1 MRNLIWFSLLLFTAC
16 QSDEE
21 ADMATEKTPQELV
34 SKPLVTVY
42 KVEKKNFKHFFN
54 AQGSVTSKE
63 MAYLRPEINGTIK
76 TLFVKEGDY
85 VQKGQNIL
93 SIATDLLTSQ
103 VSELNSQ
110 LSFAKYLF
118 DKQKTLFE
126 EGVSSEIQLKEA
138 ENNLNRMQKAKNTL
152 LTQLEKSNIVA
163 PFSGYIESVMVQIG
177 ESVSPMNPTCHLVN
191 TSELYVVADVSEN
204 LLSEISVGNPIDVYF
219 PSLDFEIKALKL
231 DRIGRVVNNVNRTVK
246 IESKLPLSK
255 SLIPNLMAELSIN
268 HYSKDSAVC
277 LPSRLVL
284 KDSKGNTFLKV
295 LDGSNSV
302 VIYPVKLGKNE
313 KTIVEIISEL
323 KAGALVID
331 DGKSTVL
338 EGQEVEII
346 SGNSL

>member
-1 MRNLIWFSLLLFTAC
+1 MRNLVWFSLLLFTAC
-16 QSDEE
+16 KGGEE
-21 ADMATEKTPQELV
+21 TDLAFENEPKELV

-85 VQKGQNIL
+85 VQKGQKIL
-93 SIATDLLTSQ
+93 SISTDLIDAQ
-103 VSELNSQ
+103 ISELNSQ

-126 EGVSSEIQLKEA
+126 DEISSEIQLKEA
-138 ENNLNRMQKAKNTL
+138 ENNLHRIQKAKKTL

-163 PFSGYIESVMVQIG
+163 PFSGYIENIMIQIG
-177 ESVSPMNPTCHLVN
+177 ESVSPMNPTCQLIN
-191 TSELYVVADVSEN
+191 TSELYVEADVSEN
-204 LLSEISVGNPIDVYF
+204 LLSEISVGNPVDVYF
-219 PSLDFEIKALKL
+219 PSLNIEIKALKL

-246 IESKLPLSK
+246 IESKLPLSNG
-255 SLIPNLMAELSIN
+255 LIPNLMAELSIN

-284 KDSKGNTFLKV
+284 KDSKGKTFVKI
-295 LDGSNSV
+295 LDKNNSV
-302 VIYPVKLGKNE
+302 VICPVKLGKNE

-323 KAGALVID
+323 EAGSLVID

-346 SGNSL
+346 RGSSL

>member
-1 MRNLIWFSLLLFTAC
+1 MRNLVWFSLLLFTAC
-16 QSDEE
+16 KGGEE
-21 ADMATEKTPQELV
+21 TDLAFENEPKELV

-85 VQKGQNIL
+85 VQKGQKIL
-93 SIATDLLTSQ
+93 SISTDLIDAQ
-103 VSELNSQ
+103 ISELNSQ

-126 EGVSSEIQLKEA
+126 DEISSEIQLKEA
-138 ENNLNRMQKAKNTL
+138 ENNLHRIQKAKKTL

-163 PFSGYIESVMVQIG
+163 PFSGFIESIMIQIG
-177 ESVSPMNPTCHLVN
+177 ESVSPMNPTCHLIN

-204 LLSEISVGNPIDVYF
+204 LLSEISVGNPVDVYF
-219 PSLDFEIKALKL
+219 PSLNIEIKALKL

-246 IESKLPLSK
+246 IESKLPLSNG
-255 SLIPNLMAELSIN
+255 LIPNLMAELSIN

-284 KDSKGNTFLKV
+284 KDSKGKTFVKI
-295 LDGSNSV
+295 LDKNNSV
-302 VIYPVKLGKNE
+302 VICPVKLGKNE

-323 KAGALVID
+323 EAGSLVID

-346 SGNSL
+346 RGSSL

>member
-1 MRNLIWFSLLLFTAC
+1 MRNLVWFSLLLFTAC
-16 QSDEE
+16 KGGEE
-21 ADMATEKTPQELV
+21 TDLAFENEPKELV

-85 VQKGQNIL
+85 VQKGQKIL
-93 SIATDLLTSQ
+93 SISTDLIDAQ
-103 VSELNSQ
+103 ISELNSQ

-126 EGVSSEIQLKEA
+126 DEISSEIQLKEA
-138 ENNLNRMQKAKNTL
+138 ENNLHRIQKAKKTL

-163 PFSGYIESVMVQIG
+163 PFSGYIENIMIQIG
-177 ESVSPMNPTCHLVN
+177 ESVSQMNPTCHLIN
-191 TSELYVVADVSEN
+191 TNELYVEADVSEN
-204 LLSEISVGNPIDVYF
+204 LLSEISVGNPVDVYF
-219 PSLDFEIKALKL
+219 PSLNIEIKALKL

-246 IESKLPLSK
+246 IESKLPLSNG
-255 SLIPNLMAELSIN
+255 LIPNLMAELSIN

-284 KDSKGNTFLKV
+284 KDSKGKTFVKI
-295 LDGSNSV
+295 LDKNNSV
-302 VIYPVKLGKNE
+302 VICPVKLGKNE

-323 KAGALVID
+323 EAGSLVID

-346 SGNSL
+346 RGSSL

>member
-1 MRNLIWFSLLLFTAC
+1 MRNLVWFSLLLFTAC
-16 QSDEE
+16 KGGEE
-21 ADMATEKTPQELV
+21 TDLAFENEPKELV

-85 VQKGQNIL
+85 VQKGQKIL
-93 SIATDLLTSQ
+93 SISTDLIDAQ
-103 VSELNSQ
+103 ISELNSQ

-126 EGVSSEIQLKEA
+126 DEISSEIQLKEA
-138 ENNLNRMQKAKNTL
+138 ENNLHRIQKAKKTL
-152 LTQLEKSNIVA
+152 LTQLEKSNIIA
-163 PFSGYIESVMVQIG
+163 PFGGYIESIMIQIG
-177 ESVSPMNPTCHLVN
+177 ESVSPMNPTCHLIN
-191 TSELYVVADVSEN
+191 TSELYVEADVSEN
-204 LLSEISVGNPIDVYF
+204 LLSEISVGNPVDVYF
-219 PSLDFEIKALKL
+219 PSLNIEIRALKL

-246 IESKLPLSK
+246 IESKLPLSNG
-255 SLIPNLMAELSIN
+255 LIPNLMAELSIN

-284 KDSKGNTFLKV
+284 KDSKGKTFVKI
-295 LDGSNSV
+295 LDKNNSV
-302 VIYPVKLGKNE
+302 VICPVKLGKNE
-313 KTIVEIISEL
+313 KTIVEIISKLEV
-323 KAGALVID
+323 GSLVID

-346 SGNSL
+346 RGSSL

>member
-1 MRNLIWFSLLLFTAC
+1 MRNLVWFSLLIFTAC
-16 QSDEE
+16 QSGEE
-21 ADMATEKTPQELV
+21 ANFTVEKTPQKMV

-42 KVEKKNFKHFFN
+42 QVEKKNFKHFFN

-93 SIATDLLTSQ
+93 SIATDLLNAQ

-110 LSFAKYLF
+110 LSFAKYIF

-126 EGVSSEIQLKEA
+126 NEISSEIQLKEA
-138 ENNLNRMQKAKNTL
+138 ENNLNRLQKAKNTL
-152 LTQLEKSNIVA
+152 LTQLEKSNVVA
-163 PFSGYIESVMVQIG
+163 PFNGFIESIMVQVG
-177 ESVSPMNPTCHLVN
+177 ESVSPMNPTCHLIN

-219 PSLDFEIKALKL
+219 PSIGLEIKALKL
-231 DRIGRVVNNVNRTVK
+231 DRIGRVVNNINRTVK

-295 LDGSNSV
+295 LDTDNRV
-302 VIYPVKLGKNE
+302 VICPVKLGKNE

-323 KAGALVID
+323 KPGSQVVD

-338 EGQEVEII
+338 EGQKVEII

>member
-1 MRNLIWFSLLLFTAC
+1 MRNLVWFSLLLFTAC
-16 QSDEE
+16 KGGEE
-21 ADMATEKTPQELV
+21 TDLAFENEPKELV

-85 VQKGQNIL
+85 VQKGQKIL
-93 SIATDLLTSQ
+93 SISTDLIDAQ
-103 VSELNSQ
+103 ISELNSQ

-126 EGVSSEIQLKEA
+126 DEISSEIQLKEA
-138 ENNLNRMQKAKNTL
+138 ENNLHRIQKAKKTL

-163 PFSGYIESVMVQIG
+163 PFGGYIESIMIQIG
-177 ESVSPMNPTCHLVN
+177 ESVSPMNPTCHLIN
-191 TSELYVVADVSEN
+191 TSELYVEADVSEN
-204 LLSEISVGNPIDVYF
+204 LLSEISVGNPVDVYF
-219 PSLDFEIKALKL
+219 PSLNIEIRALKL

-246 IESKLPLSK
+246 IESKLPLSNG
-255 SLIPNLMAELSIN
+255 LIPNLMAELSIN

-284 KDSKGNTFLKV
+284 KDSKGKTFVKI
-295 LDGSNSV
+295 LDKNNSV
-302 VIYPVKLGKNE
+302 VICPVKLGKNE
-313 KTIVEIISEL
+313 KTIVEIISKLEV
-323 KAGALVID
+323 GSLVID

-346 SGNSL
+346 RGSSL

>member
-1 MRNLIWFSLLLFTAC
+1 MRNLVLFSLLLFTAC
-16 QSDEE
+16 KGGEE
-21 ADMATEKTPQELV
+21 TDLAFENEPKELV

-85 VQKGQNIL
+85 VQKGQKIL
-93 SIATDLLTSQ
+93 SISTDLIDAQ
-103 VSELNSQ
+103 ISELNSQ

-126 EGVSSEIQLKEA
+126 DEISSEIQLKEA
-138 ENNLNRMQKAKNTL
+138 ENNLHRIQKAKKTL

-163 PFSGYIESVMVQIG
+163 PFSGFIESIMIQIG
-177 ESVSPMNPTCHLVN
+177 ESVSPMNPTCHLIN
-191 TSELYVVADVSEN
+191 TSELYVEADVSEN
-204 LLSEISVGNPIDVYF
+204 LLSEISVGNPVDVYF
-219 PSLDFEIKALKL
+219 PSLNIEIKALKL

-246 IESKLPLSK
+246 IESKLPLSNG
-255 SLIPNLMAELSIN
+255 LIPNLMAELSIN

-284 KDSKGNTFLKV
+284 KDSKGKTFVKI
-295 LDGSNSV
+295 LDKNNNV
-302 VIYPVKLGKNE
+302 VICPVKLGKNE

-323 KAGALVID
+323 EAGSLVID

-346 SGNSL
+346 RGSSL

>member
-1 MRNLIWFSLLLFTAC
+1 MRNLVWFSLLLFTAC
-16 QSDEE
+16 KGGEE
-21 ADMATEKTPQELV
+21 TDLAFENEPKELV
-34 SKPLVTVY
+34 SKPLVSVY

-85 VQKGQNIL
+85 VQKGQKIL
-93 SIATDLLTSQ
+93 SISTDLIDAQ
-103 VSELNSQ
+103 ISELNSQ

-126 EGVSSEIQLKEA
+126 DEISSEIQLKEA
-138 ENNLNRMQKAKNTL
+138 ENNLHRIQKAKKTL

-163 PFSGYIESVMVQIG
+163 PFSGYIENIMIQIG
-177 ESVSPMNPTCHLVN
+177 ESVSQMNPTCHLIN
-191 TSELYVVADVSEN
+191 TNELYVEADVSEN
-204 LLSEISVGNPIDVYF
+204 LLSEISVGNPVDVYF
-219 PSLDFEIKALKL
+219 PSLNIEIKALKL

-246 IESKLPLSK
+246 IESKLPLSNG
-255 SLIPNLMAELSIN
+255 LIPNLMAELSIN

-284 KDSKGNTFLKV
+284 KDSKGKTFVKI
-295 LDGSNSV
+295 LDKNNSV
-302 VIYPVKLGKNE
+302 VICPVKLGKNE

-323 KAGALVID
+323 EAGSLVID

-346 SGNSL
+346 RGSSL

>member
-1 MRNLIWFSLLLFTAC
+1 MRNLVLFSLLLFTAC
-16 QSDEE
+16 KGGEE
-21 ADMATEKTPQELV
+21 TDLAFENEPKELV

-85 VQKGQNIL
+85 VQKGQKIL
-93 SIATDLLTSQ
+93 SISTDLIDAQ
-103 VSELNSQ
+103 ISELNSQ

-126 EGVSSEIQLKEA
+126 DEISSEIQLKEA
-138 ENNLNRMQKAKNTL
+138 ENNLHRIQKAKKTL

-163 PFSGYIESVMVQIG
+163 PFSGYIESIMIQIG
-177 ESVSPMNPTCHLVN
+177 ESVSPMNPTCHLIN
-191 TSELYVVADVSEN
+191 TSELYVEADVSEN
-204 LLSEISVGNPIDVYF
+204 LLSEISVGNSVDVYF
-219 PSLDFEIKALKL
+219 PSLNIEIKALKL

-246 IESKLPLSK
+246 IESKLPLSNG
-255 SLIPNLMAELSIN
+255 LIPNLMAELSIN

-284 KDSKGNTFLKV
+284 KDSKGKTFVKI
-295 LDGSNSV
+295 LDKNNSV
-302 VIYPVKLGKNE
+302 VICPVKLGKNE

-323 KAGALVID
+323 EAGSLVID

-346 SGNSL
+346 RGSSL

>member
-1 MRNLIWFSLLLFTAC
+1 MRNLVLFSLLLFTAC
-16 QSDEE
+16 KGGEE
-21 ADMATEKTPQELV
+21 TDLAFENEPKELV

-85 VQKGQNIL
+85 VQKGQKIL
-93 SIATDLLTSQ
+93 SISTDLIDAQ
-103 VSELNSQ
+103 ISELNSQ

-126 EGVSSEIQLKEA
+126 DEISSEIQLKEA
-138 ENNLNRMQKAKNTL
+138 ENNLHRIQKAKKTL

-163 PFSGYIESVMVQIG
+163 PFSGFIESIMIQIG
-177 ESVSPMNPTCHLVN
+177 ESVSPMNPTCHLIN
-191 TSELYVVADVSEN
+191 TSELYVEADVSEN
-204 LLSEISVGNPIDVYF
+204 LLSEISVGNPVDVYF
-219 PSLDFEIKALKL
+219 PSLNIEIKALKL

-246 IESKLPLSK
+246 IESKLPLSNG
-255 SLIPNLMAELSIN
+255 LIPNLMAELSIN

-284 KDSKGNTFLKV
+284 KDSKGKTFVKI
-295 LDGSNSV
+295 LDTNNSV
-302 VIYPVKLGKNE
+302 VICPVKLGKNE

-323 KAGALVID
+323 EAGSLVID

-346 SGNSL
+346 RGSSL

>member
-1 MRNLIWFSLLLFTAC
+1 MRNLVLFSLLLFTAC
-16 QSDEE
+16 KGGEE
-21 ADMATEKTPQELV
+21 TDLAFENEPKELV

-42 KVEKKNFKHFFN
+42 KVEKKIFKHFFN

-85 VQKGQNIL
+85 VQKGQKIL
-93 SIATDLLTSQ
+93 SISTDLIDAQ
-103 VSELNSQ
+103 ISELNSQ

-126 EGVSSEIQLKEA
+126 DEISSEIQLKEA
-138 ENNLNRMQKAKNTL
+138 ENNLHRIQKAKKTL

-163 PFSGYIESVMVQIG
+163 PFSGFIESIMIQIG
-177 ESVSPMNPTCHLVN
+177 ESVSPMNPTCHLIN
-191 TSELYVVADVSEN
+191 TSELYVEADVSEN
-204 LLSEISVGNPIDVYF
+204 LLSEISVGNPVDVYF
-219 PSLDFEIKALKL
+219 PSLNIEIKALKL

-246 IESKLPLSK
+246 IESKLPLSNG
-255 SLIPNLMAELSIN
+255 LIPNLMAELSIN

-284 KDSKGNTFLKV
+284 KDSKGKTFVKI
-295 LDGSNSV
+295 LDKNNSV
-302 VIYPVKLGKNE
+302 VICPVKLGKNE

-323 KAGALVID
+323 EAGSLVID

-346 SGNSL
+346 RGSSL

>member
-1 MRNLIWFSLLLFTAC
+1 MKNLIWFYLLLFTAC
-16 QSDEE
+16 QSGEE
-21 ADMATEKTPQELV
+21 TDMPVEKTPQELV

-63 MAYLRPEINGTIK
+63 IAYLRPEINGTIK

-85 VQKGQNIL
+85 VQKGQDIL
-93 SIATDLLTSQ
+93 SIATDLLNAQ

-126 EGVSSEIQLKEA
+126 EEINSEIQLKEA
-138 ENNLNRMQKAKNTL
+138 ENNLNRIQKAKNTL
-152 LTQLEKSNIVA
+152 LTQLEKSIMVA
-163 PFSGYIESVMVQIG
+163 PFSGYIESIMIQLG
-177 ESVSPMNPTCHLVN
+177 ESVTPMSPACHLIN

-219 PSLDFEIKALKL
+219 PSLDLEMKALKL
-231 DRIGRVVNNVNRTVK
+231 DRIGRVVNNINRTVK
-246 IESKLPLSK
+246 IESKLPVSK
-255 SLIPNLMAELSIN
+255 SLIPNLMAELRIN

-295 LDGSNSV
+295 LDKNNNV
-302 VIYPVKLGKNE
+302 LICPVKLGKNE
-313 KTIVEIISEL
+313 KTIVEIISNL
-323 KAGALVID
+323 KAGSLVVD

>member
-1 MRNLIWFSLLLFTAC
+1 MRNLVWFSLLLFTAC
-16 QSDEE
+16 KGGEE
-21 ADMATEKTPQELV
+21 TDLAFENEPKELV

-85 VQKGQNIL
+85 VQKGQKIL
-93 SIATDLLTSQ
+93 SISTDLIDAQ
-103 VSELNSQ
+103 ISELNSQ

-126 EGVSSEIQLKEA
+126 DEISSEIQLKEA
-138 ENNLNRMQKAKNTL
+138 ENNLHRIQKAKKTL

-163 PFSGYIESVMVQIG
+163 PFSGYIESIMIQIG
-177 ESVSPMNPTCHLVN
+177 ESVSPMNPTCHLIN

-204 LLSEISVGNPIDVYF
+204 LLSEISVGNPVDVYF
-219 PSLDFEIKALKL
+219 PSLNIEIKALKL

-246 IESKLPLSK
+246 IESKLPLSNG
-255 SLIPNLMAELSIN
+255 LIPNLMAELSIN

-284 KDSKGNTFLKV
+284 KDSKGKTFVKI
-295 LDGSNSV
+295 LDKNNSV
-302 VIYPVKLGKNE
+302 VICPVKLGKNE

-323 KAGALVID
+323 EAGSLVID

-346 SGNSL
+346 RGSSL

>member
-1 MRNLIWFSLLLFTAC
+1 MRNLVLFSLLLFTAC
-16 QSDEE
+16 KGGEE
-21 ADMATEKTPQELV
+21 TDLAFENEPKELV

-85 VQKGQNIL
+85 VQKGQKIL
-93 SIATDLLTSQ
+93 SISTDLIDAQ
-103 VSELNSQ
+103 ISELNSQ

-126 EGVSSEIQLKEA
+126 DEISSEIQLKEA
-138 ENNLNRMQKAKNTL
+138 ENNLHRIQKAKKTL

-163 PFSGYIESVMVQIG
+163 PFSGYIESIMIQIG
-177 ESVSPMNPTCHLVN
+177 ESVSPMNPACYLIN
-191 TSELYVVADVSEN
+191 TSELYVEADVSEN
-204 LLSEISVGNPIDVYF
+204 LLSEISVGNPVDVYF
-219 PSLDFEIKALKL
+219 PSLNIEIKALKL

-246 IESKLPLSK
+246 IESKLPLSNG
-255 SLIPNLMAELSIN
+255 LIPNLMAELSIN

-284 KDSKGNTFLKV
+284 KDSKGKTFVKI
-295 LDGSNSV
+295 LDKNNSV
-302 VIYPVKLGKNE
+302 VICPVKLGKNE

-323 KAGALVID
+323 EAGSLVID

-346 SGNSL
+346 RGSSL